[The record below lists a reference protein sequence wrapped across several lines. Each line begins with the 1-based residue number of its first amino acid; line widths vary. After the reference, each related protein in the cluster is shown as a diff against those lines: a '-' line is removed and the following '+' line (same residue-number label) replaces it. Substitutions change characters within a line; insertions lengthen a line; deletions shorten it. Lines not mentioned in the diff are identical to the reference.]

1 MAKKLTAAEAAAQPK
16 KLPDREKVLSVA
28 GSIDRYRQSLD
39 DATTAHATE
48 WKRVEALQLDK
59 QAFKLALKLR
69 GMEPTKRD
77 AYLGD
82 LEFLIDVFGLKA
94 QGNLFDGLDE
104 KPEAEG
110 AGQGAAPTGDRKLD
124 DRATA
129 SAYNDGLK
137 AGKAGKKAAEN
148 PHDGKPNAKDL
159 ADAWADGWTD
169 GQTELVGSGLGK
181 AAGRGKAAAVGADAA
196 PAGTA

>member
-16 KLPDREKVLSVA
+16 KLPDRDKVVA
-28 GSIDRYRQSLD
+28 IANSIDSYRQKVD

-48 WKRVEALQLDK
+48 WKRVEGLQLDK

-69 GMEPTKRD
+69 SMEPVKRD
-77 AYLGD
+77 AFLGD
-82 LEFLIDVFGLKA
+82 LDFLRDVFQLGA
-94 QGNLFDGLDE
+94 QGNLFDALDE
-104 KPEAEG
+104 RPAAGEG
-110 AGQGAAPTGDRKLD
+110 AVPPTGGKLD

-137 AGKAGKKAAEN
+137 AGKAGKKATDN
-148 PHDGKPNAKDL
+148 PYDGKPNGKAL
-159 ADAWADGWTD
+159 AEAWADGWTD
-169 GQTELVGSGLGK
+169 GQEELITGGEVKSRRRK
-181 AAGRGKAAAVGADAA
+181 PDASGADAA

>member
-1 MAKKLTAAEAAAQPK
+1 MAKKLTASEAAAQPK
-16 KLPDREKVLSVA
+16 KLPDRDKVVA
-28 GSIDRYRQSLD
+28 IASSLDRYRQSLD
-39 DATTAHATE
+39 DANTAHATE

-69 GMEPTKRD
+69 SMEATKRD

-94 QGNLFDGLDE
+94 QGNLFDALDE
-104 KPEAEG
+104 QPAAGEG
-110 AGQGAAPTGDRKLD
+110 AVPPAGRKLD

-137 AGKAGKKAAEN
+137 AGKAGKKATDN
-148 PHDGKPNAKDL
+148 PFDGKPNGKDL
-159 ADAWADGWTD
+159 AEAWADGWTD
-169 GQTELVGSGLGK
+169 GQEELITGGEVKSRRRK
-181 AAGRGKAAAVGADAA
+181 PDASGADAA